1 MSRGFASGLAGNILQ
16 EGGRDAGAVLG
27 CGRVTKIAAA
37 ELLRRGDGAVSW
49 IWIALASV
57 VSGGLGAMGLG
68 GGGILLLVLVW
79 AGWPQLAAQGINL
92 LMILPVGLLG
102 LYFHRKNGLTDRE
115 AARPL
120 LWGGLPGVGLG
131 VLLGGHLGEDALR
144 TCFGVLIL
152 LLAVREL
159 WLGIRAIRRDGWRL
173 KAPADGEESA

>member
-1 MSRGFASGLAGNILQ
+1 MSW
-16 EGGRDAGAVLG
+16 V
-27 CGRVTKIAAA
+27 
-37 ELLRRGDGAVSW
+37 
-49 IWIALASV
+49 WIALASV

-120 LWGGLPGVGLG
+120 LWGGVR
-131 VLLGGHLGEDALR
+131 LL
-144 TCFGVLIL
+144 
-152 LLAVREL
+152 
-159 WLGIRAIRRDGWRL
+159 
-173 KAPADGEESA
+173 